1 MHATERNYLSRSAVS
16 IYAPFRFVFA
26 VAMALLIATLIASS
40 SAHGMMLGDAVAQ
53 STLGS
58 RLRVVIP
65 VSAEPGESL
74 QLACFRLLPAPG
86 DGSAQIVTG
95 RVSLER
101 AASAPRVV
109 VTTANA
115 VNDPAIRFSI
125 QAGCEGSTRR
135 LYVVLLD
142 PPARG
147 APAATAANQALA
159 REPRQE
165 RPAPQPAT
173 ARRSSNSTAL
183 SATRV
188 EHVPVAANRE
198 PTTTMVA
205 PEVPV
210 RARAPT
216 ADEAPRTTL
225 YLVAGVPALPA
236 VSAAAARARPAAN
249 GGSYLGSYL
258 AASLA
263 VAGVIALV
271 VMFARMRRAPPE
283 VPQWTRSSSYAGPR
297 SFAELTA
304 TSATLSQT
312 HSDAAATATPVTSS
326 HATPKSITAPPTGGV
341 SAPASRSSSATVDPS
356 TIDTLLDELDPDI
369 VEERAVREAW
379 AAARSDV
386 EREMDG
392 NEVLQAIEAAER
404 ALLLTPPA
412 PAQTAIERALDD
424 DLLQPPR
431 HR

>member
-1 MHATERNYLSRSAVS
+1 VS
-16 IYAPFRFVFA
+16 IYAPFRFLFA

-40 SAHGMMLGDAVAQ
+40 SARGMVLGDAVAQ

-74 QLACFRLLPAPG
+74 QQACFRFLPAPG
-86 DGSAQIVTG
+86 DGSAQIVTA

-101 AASAPRVV
+101 AASEPRLV

-135 LYVVLLD
+135 LYVLLLD

-147 APAATAANQALA
+147 ASAATAAKQATA
-159 REPRQE
+159 REPRQD
-165 RPAPQPAT
+165 RPAPQPAA
-173 ARRSSNSTAL
+173 ARRSSDSRAL
-183 SATRV
+183 SETLV
-188 EHVPVAANRE
+188 VHVPVAAE
-198 PTTTMVA
+198 
-205 PEVPV
+205 
-210 RARAPT
+210 RAPT
-216 ADEAPRTTL
+216 ATTDVQEPPVNRASSVAAAARTAFHT
-225 YLVAGVPALPA
+225 VGGAPALPA
-236 VSAAAARARPAAN
+236 VAAAAARVQSPVN
-249 GGSYLGSYL
+249 GESRLGSYF

-263 VAGVIALV
+263 VAGVIALAV
-271 VMFARMRRAPPE
+271 LFARGRRAAPE
-283 VPQWTRSSSYAGPR
+283 IPQWTRSPAYAGPR
-297 SFAELTA
+297 SFADLTSQ
-304 TSATLSQT
+304 SATQSPT
-312 HSDAAATATPVTSS
+312 VS
-326 HATPKSITAPPTGGV
+326 HAGAPTTPGVPSQLMPKSITKTLTGG
-341 SAPASRSSSATVDPS
+341 ASGSTSRFRSPTIDPS

-404 ALLLTPPA
+404 DLLLAPPA
-412 PAQTAIERALDD
+412 PTQTAIERALDD
-424 DLLQPPR
+424 DLLHSPR
-431 HR
+431 RR